1 MAPSSSSHGIADS
14 CLALL
19 LSELWLQAPT
29 WIPFVL
35 LLPLASLHQWEGG
48 VTQLSPREVLSTSH
62 VPGARLPALQGPDSV
77 GEAEVEIEKTKWYL
91 LIDT

>member
-1 MAPSSSSHGIADS
+1 MSRVATKRALAAGSHLDPF
-14 CLALL
+14 CLAAALGQ
-19 LSELWLQAPT
+19 SSP
-29 WIPFVL
+29 VG
-35 LLPLASLHQWEGG
+35 GG